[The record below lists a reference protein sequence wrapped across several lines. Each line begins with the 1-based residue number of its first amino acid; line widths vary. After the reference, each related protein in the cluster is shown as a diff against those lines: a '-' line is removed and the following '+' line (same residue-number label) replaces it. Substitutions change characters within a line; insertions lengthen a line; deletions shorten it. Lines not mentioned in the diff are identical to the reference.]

1 VPNWVVGIA
10 GTFVLSLFLA
20 YVFLRLRC
28 RGAGYPFG
36 PRARPWGIFI
46 MVATAIVSAG
56 AGLLV
61 VAASRQIH
69 TAFVGI
75 IMPGGLWFGGFP
87 PQGDKLSSGRSFPAV
102 VWALPFSRLYDRM
115 GDDMQDWCDTR
126 LRAASPKPKWIA
138 DAVTYYSDQVR
149 CGLRDGQTLA
159 NLGRWH
165 ESIAHKI
172 GIVRMIGSD
181 ASPARVRAALQMHPA
196 TQNMHKYADDELP
209 LLADRLESDAL
220 NELHLF
226 LAYVYRLGHHKLLIY
241 PFRPSAQRVQVRRR
255 EPISPDL

>member
-1 VPNWVVGIA
+1 MPNWVIGIA
-10 GTFVLSLFLA
+10 GTFVLSMILA
-20 YVFLRLRC
+20 YGFLRLRC
-28 RGAGYPFG
+28 RGVGYPFG
-36 PRARPWGIFI
+36 PRARFWAFFI

-69 TAFVGI
+69 AAYFGI
-75 IMPGGLWFGGFP
+75 IVPGGLWFGSLP
-87 PQGDKLSSGRSFPAV
+87 PQGDKLSSGRSFPAG

-138 DAVTYYSDQVR
+138 DAATYYYDQVR
-149 CGLRDGQTLA
+149 GGLRDVHARAGVA
-159 NLGRWH
+159 RWH

-172 GIVRMIGSD
+172 GIVRMIDSD
-181 ASPARVRAALQMHPA
+181 AAPAQVRAALQMHPA
-196 TQNMHKYADDELP
+196 TQNMRKHTDDELP
-209 LLADRLESDAL
+209 RLASRRESDAL
-220 NELHLF
+220 SELHLF

-241 PFRPSAQRVQVRRR
+241 PFRPSVQRILVRRPEHQYR
-255 EPISPDL
+255 R